1 MTTSQAPV
9 FLINS
14 RLGRFSAAR
23 FGSPCKRVHLP
34 RAPLLPKLRGH
45 FAEFLDQDSLER
57 LRLLASPTCVGLRYG
72 RAQLS
77 RAKLFSAARL
87 RSLDGGR
94 SPLRH
99 QISANRADLPTQ
111 QRLPPYIGQARARR
125 TFHHCVPPHVQ
136 TNCSRYGNI
145 DPFPIGYAF
154 RPRLRG
160 RLTLS

>member
-77 RAKLFSAARL
+77 RAKLFSAVRL

-99 QISANRADLPTQ
+99 RISAYPDGFAYPETPTSLHRAIQ
-111 QRLPPYIGQARARR
+111 ARR
-125 TFHHCVPPHVQ
+125 TFHLCVPPHVQ
-136 TNCSRYGNI
+136 ASYSRYGNI

-154 RPRLRG
+154 RPHLRS

>member
-1 MTTSQAPV
+1 MTTSQTPV

-72 RAQLS
+72 RVQLS
-77 RAKLFSAARL
+77 RAKLFSAVRL

-99 QISANRADLPTQ
+99 QISAIRTDLPIRK
-111 QRLPPYIGQARARR
+111 RLPPCIEQSKPDGPFTSASLLTFKRATRGTGILTR
-125 TFHHCVPPHVQ
+125 FPSAT
-136 TNCSRYGNI
+136 
-145 DPFPIGYAF
+145 PFG
-154 RPRLRG
+154 
-160 RLTLS
+160 LTLGAD